1 MNDLAFHQ
9 RQIMPRARSGYVPPA
24 DVRQIELSEL
34 LDRRGGVPLEPKQ
47 LDLMFSK
54 ETREAAGRSKP
65 IWYAGNLDSLNAPAV
80 AIVGTRN
87 VTEKGAIRARKLARG
102 LVDAGVA
109 VISGLAEGVD
119 TAALTEAIRA
129 GGRVAAVIGTP
140 IDKAYPA
147 KNAALQEAIYSDHL
161 LISQFPIGSRTFRSN
176 FPERNRLM
184 AALSDATVVIEAS
197 DTSGTLHQSAE
208 CQRLGKWLFI
218 SKSVAE
224 DPNLTWPAKFL
235 GKYDRCVKLEKVE
248 DVLERLPR

>member
-1 MNDLAFHQ
+1 M
-9 RQIMPRARSGYVPPA
+9 
-24 DVRQIELSEL
+24 
-34 LDRRGGVPLEPKQ
+34 
-47 LDLMFSK
+47 
-54 ETREAAGRSKP
+54 
-65 IWYAGNLDSLNAPAV
+65 
-80 AIVGTRN
+80 
-87 VTEKGAIRARKLARG
+87 
-102 LVDAGVA
+102 
-109 VISGLAEGVD
+109 SGLAEGVD
-119 TAALTEAIRA
+119 TAALTRGGHS
-129 GGRVAAVIGTP
+129 GGRTSCGRHRDP

-147 KNAALQEAIYSDHL
+147 KNAALQEAIYRDHL
-161 LISQFPIGSRTFRSN
+161 LVSQFPVGTRTFRSH

-224 DPNLTWPAKFL
+224 DPNSTWPARFL